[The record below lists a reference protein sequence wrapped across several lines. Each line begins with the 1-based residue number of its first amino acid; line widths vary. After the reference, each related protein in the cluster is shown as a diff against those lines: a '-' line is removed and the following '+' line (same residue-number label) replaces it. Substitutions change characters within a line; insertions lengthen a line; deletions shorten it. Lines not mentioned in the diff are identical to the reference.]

1 MRWQRP
7 GKASLLTLMQ
17 EGKSQTYLELNYE
30 AMIIEKHLTSDHIF
44 F

>member
-1 MRWQRP
+1 
-7 GKASLLTLMQ
+7 MQ

-44 F
+44 SKMFQIQRRTD